1 MTDPLH
7 KTAHEHGM
15 TRVFVAEADPD
26 APEAP
31 MTAEDAARL
40 LGTEVDVA
48 KIEVVPSG
56 SLAGM
61 GLAGYLVDGYGA
73 AADAVAPDR
82 QRLDDLHGQIVLV
95 PSSATPG
102 EAQFAPSAPLRFVG
116 LYGEP
121 PAAAHEVM
129 APAATDPRDTPRA
142 PVHRADPE
150 PAAKG
155 GRKLPVTAIVIAAIA
170 LAALLIL
177 IF

>member
-31 MTAEDAARL
+31 MTGEDAARL

-73 AADAVAPDR
+73 AADAVSPDR
-82 QRLDDLHGQIVLV
+82 ERLDDLHGQIVLV

-102 EAQFAPSAPLRFVG
+102 EAHFTPAPPLRFVG

-121 PAAAHEVM
+121 PVAAHEVM
-129 APAATDPRDTPRA
+129 TPAVTDPDESVRA
-142 PVHRADPE
+142 KAHRAHSE
-150 PAAKG
+150 PPANET
-155 GRKLPVTAIVIAAIA
+155 RKLPVAAIVIAAIA

>member
-26 APEAP
+26 APPAP
-31 MTAEDAARL
+31 LTNDDAARL
-40 LGTEVDVA
+40 LGTDVDVA

-56 SLAGM
+56 SLEGM

-102 EAQFAPSAPLRFVG
+102 EAQFAPKDPLRFVG

-121 PAAAHEVM
+121 AAAPHEVM
-129 APAATDPRDTPRA
+129 APAATDPRPAEPRSVDPA
-142 PVHRADPE
+142 PRE
-150 PAAKG
+150 PSDAG
-155 GRKLPVTAIVIAAIA
+155 RRKLPVTAIVIAAIA